1 MSSDNSA
8 VGEDLREVVVD
19 AGGPVGVVRLNRAGR
34 GNSVT
39 PAVVTALGDA
49 VRELGETDG
58 VRAVVLTGT
67 GSVFCAGADVQDM
80 YAVYRDDGADG
91 LMDYLGQTWMPA
103 VQRTVRAL
111 WAAPK
116 PLVAAYQRG
125 SDCGRPGLRAHL
137 RHAGRRDG
145 RPVRRELRQ
154 PRHGAGGR
162 RYVPAAPHRRAVGG
176 DGATGLRPDH
186 RRDEGQGAR
195 VGRRGLRPRRSDGAR
210 DRAGR
215 AAHAWSGR
223 DRQPR
228 SRGVVRRPRGRSWTP
243 RCGRASK
250 RTSRS
255 IARDDVRARILAV
268 MEKFSRPRRLPLS
281 ATVTGAGH

>member
-80 YAVYRDDGADG
+80 YSVYRDDGADG

-103 VQRTVRAL
+103 VQRTVRML
-111 WAAPK
+111 WATPK
-116 PLVAAYQRG
+116 PLVAAFNGAATAGGLDFGLTCDMRVAATTARFAESYVNLGMVPVAGGIYLLPRLIG
-125 SDCGRPGLRAHL
+125 HSAAMELLASGRIIDAARAQELRLVDDVCEPGDLMANATALAERLTAGPDATFAALKRVARQTAGPELDGTLRASL
-137 RHAGRRDG
+137 QANID
-145 RPVRRELRQ
+145 L
-154 PRHGAGGR
+154 
-162 RYVPAAPHRRAVGG
+162 
-176 DGATGLRPDH
+176 
-186 RRDEGQGAR
+186 
-195 VGRRGLRPRRSDGAR
+195 
-210 DRAGR
+210 
-215 AAHAWSGR
+215 
-223 DRQPR
+223 
-228 SRGVVRRPRGRSWTP
+228 
-243 RCGRASK
+243 
-250 RTSRS
+250 
-255 IARDDVRARILAV
+255 IA
-268 MEKFSRPRRLPLS
+268 
-281 ATVTGAGH
+281 